1 MKPTT
6 KKWNNNFY
14 LRETNKQEHF
24 NHHYYMSYNL
34 KQKKNTK
41 AENIYLF
48 EYSNVNAFFS
58 FLFEIRSQCAT

>member
-34 KQKKNTK
+34 KQKKTQK
-41 AENIYLF
+41 QKIYIYL
-48 EYSNVNAFFS
+48 NI
-58 FLFEIRSQCAT
+58 LM